1 MKFSAIAVITAAVVG
16 VGAVPV
22 ESGPLSSLQNRASE
36 AIGGVVSF
44 IRREELG
51 TPVVPQQL
59 KRAPP
64 VRFHNARDAE
74 YLRRRKDGD
83 GKGGSNPVP
92 PLNPFST
99 KSKGGKRDA
108 LEARKKKDPEEVP
121 PLNPFSTG
129 SKEKRGGGD
138 LTRRKAPQES
148 VPPLAPFSV
157 AGGDEE

>member
-1 MKFSAIAVITAAVVG
+1 MKFSAFAVITAAVAG

-22 ESGPLSSLQNRASE
+22 ESGPLSSLQNRATE

-83 GKGGSNPVP
+83 GKGGSNPV
-92 PLNPFST
+92 
-99 KSKGGKRDA
+99 

-129 SKEKRGGGD
+129 SKEKREGGD

-157 AGGDEE
+157 DGGDQE

>member
-1 MKFSAIAVITAAVVG
+1 MKFSAFAVITAAVAG

-22 ESGPLSSLQNRASE
+22 ESGPLSSLQNRAAD

-83 GKGGSNPVP
+83 GKGG
-92 PLNPFST
+92 
-99 KSKGGKRDA
+99 KRD

-121 PLNPFSTG
+121 PLAPFST
-129 SKEKRGGGD
+129 SKEKREGGD

-148 VPPLAPFSV
+148 VPPLAPFSADV
-157 AGGDEE
+157 GDEE

>member
-1 MKFSAIAVITAAVVG
+1 MKFSAFAVITAAVVG

-22 ESGPLSSLQNRASE
+22 ESGPLSSLQNRAAE

-51 TPVVPQQL
+51 TPVVPQQP

-83 GKGGSNPVP
+83 GKGGSNDVP
-92 PLNPFST
+92 PLAPFST
-99 KSKGGKRDA
+99 KKGGKRDV
-108 LEARKKKDPEEVP
+108 LEARKKKDPEGVP
-121 PLNPFSTG
+121 PLAPFST
-129 SKEKRGGGD
+129 SKEKREGGD

-148 VPPLAPFSV
+148 VPPLAPFS
-157 AGGDEE
+157 ADEE